1 MKSNSKKYIST
12 TACVKCNKGSQP
24 TYLKVEDHTQV
35 GNNYVV
41 TETVTCKY
49 KVSQYSKLY

>member
-49 KVSQYSKLY
+49 KVFQYSKLY